1 MKEKRSIYKIIT
13 IYTLVFLFAF
23 PIFLLFIWAFSGRWS
38 WPDLMPEA
46 LSLTGWRYF
55 IDPANGALESLA
67 TSVIIGIAVTFITL
81 LISIP
86 AGKAMGL
93 YKFPG
98 KDIIKILILAPIIVP
113 PLAVTMGIHINFM
126 RLGLADK
133 LIGVILV
140 HLIPTLP
147 YSIRIMTHTFEG
159 ISDKFEDQARVLG
172 AGPFQRFWHITLPL
186 ISPGLFSAGILVFI
200 ISFSQYLLT
209 FLIGGGRIITF
220 TMVLFPLVNS
230 GDRMLA
236 SVYSLVFI
244 AAALV
249 FTLLMERVLVNTEQ
263 RKDHFYI

>member
-1 MKEKRSIYKIIT
+1 MKKTTSIYKKII
-13 IYTLVFLFAF
+13 IYSLVFLFAF
-23 PIFLLFIWAFSGRWS
+23 PLFLLVIWAFSGRWP
-38 WPDLMPEA
+38 WPDILPNA
-46 LSLTGWRYF
+46 FTLTGWSYF
-55 IDPANGALESLA
+55 LDPANGALESLA
-67 TSVIIGIAVTFITL
+67 TSVIIGAAVTVITL

-93 YKFPG
+93 YSFPG
-98 KDIIKILILAPIIVP
+98 KEIINILILAPIIIP

-126 RLGLADK
+126 KLGLADK

-159 ISDKFEDQARVLG
+159 IGGKFEDQARVLG
-172 AGPFQRFWHITLPL
+172 ANPVQRFIHITLPL

-244 AAALV
+244 AAALI
-249 FTLLMERVLVNTEQ
+249 FTLLMERVLVNSEQ

>member
-1 MKEKRSIYKIIT
+1 MFKKEIYRKIILYAM
-13 IYTLVFLFAF
+13 IFLFAF
-23 PIFLLFIWAFSGRWS
+23 PLVVLLLWAFSGRWS
-38 WPDLMPEA
+38 WPNLFAESF
-46 LSLTGWRYF
+46 SLEGWRYF

-67 TSVIIGIAVTFITL
+67 TSVIIGVAVTFITL

-93 YKFPG
+93 YDFPG
-98 KDIIKILILAPIIVP
+98 KGAIKILVLAPLIVP

-126 RLGLADK
+126 LLGLADK
-133 LIGVILV
+133 FIGVILV

-159 ISDKFEDQARVLG
+159 LGEKFEAQARVLG
-172 AGPFQRFWHITLPL
+172 AGPIQRFIHITLPL

-220 TMVLFPLVNS
+220 TMLLFPLVNS

-236 SVYSLVFI
+236 AVYSLVFI
-244 AAALV
+244 VAALI
-249 FTLLMERVLVNTEQ
+249 FTLLMERVLVNPEEK
-263 RKDHFYI
+263 KDHFYI

>member
-1 MKEKRSIYKIIT
+1 MFKKEIYRKILLYALI
-13 IYTLVFLFAF
+13 FLFAF
-23 PIFLLFIWAFSGRWS
+23 PLLILLLWAFSGH
-38 WPDLMPEA
+38 WPWPN
-46 LSLTGWRYF
+46 LTAESFTLEGWKYF

-67 TSVIIGIAVTFITL
+67 TSLIIGAAVTLITL

-86 AGKAMGL
+86 AGKALAL
-93 YKFPG
+93 YDFPG
-98 KDIIKILILAPIIVP
+98 KGIIKIFVLAPLIVP

-126 RLGLADK
+126 VLGLADK

-159 ISDKFEDQARVLG
+159 LGDKFEAQGRVLG
-172 AGPFQRFWHITLPL
+172 AGPLQRFFHITLPL

-200 ISFSQYLLT
+200 ISYSQYLLT

-220 TMVLFPLVNS
+220 TMLLFPLVNS

-236 SVYSLVFI
+236 AVYSLVFI
-244 AAALV
+244 ISALI
-249 FTLLMERVLVNTEQ
+249 FTILMERVLVDSKQ
-263 RKDHFYI
+263 RTDHFYI